1 MIACLLS
8 RDIIPFATIVIS
20 FILGLWSASFLDRRR
35 ALNAVRGRIQIALDE
50 IDDKGLDPDERHRLS
65 IVALK
70 EPLLSTLPLLTT
82 AKQKRV
88 KDVWNHYRKLSLAEY
103 VADTQMLVLALS
115 KSLGLEIKTKGEAIH
130 EALRDLDAAL
140 K

>member
-1 MIACLLS
+1 MISCLLI

-20 FILGLWSASFLDRRR
+20 FLLGLWSASFLDRRR

-50 IDDKGLDPDERHRLS
+50 IDDKGLDLDEKHLLS

-70 EPLLSTLPLLTT
+70 EPLLSTLPLLST

-103 VADTQMLVLALS
+103 VDDTQMLVLALS

-130 EALRDLDAAL
+130 EALKGLDAAL